1 MLSYEQKVNAQKKL
15 MAELEHARTASVQ
28 PNSELLRVL
37 GDEGGFGLED
47 AMEERMQQQFL
58 GRQIGSAEREADTLA
73 ASVRG
78 ASTPC
83 LLYTSSCV

>member
-15 MAELEHARTASVQ
+15 MAELEHARPASVQ

-47 AMEERMQQQFL
+47 AMEAV
-58 GRQIGSAEREADTLA
+58 SYTH
-73 ASVRG
+73 
-78 ASTPC
+78 
-83 LLYTSSCV
+83 LLHPGL

>member
-37 GDEGGFGLED
+37 GDEGGSVEYQPFELED
-47 AMEERMQQQFL
+47 FRNSF
-58 GRQIGSAEREADTLA
+58 
-73 ASVRG
+73 
-78 ASTPC
+78 
-83 LLYTSSCV
+83 Y